1 MEKIKQTTFFSEKV
15 NWKVPLLTG
24 IAICLLA
31 LACLGIIQ
39 KTSSLAGLWLPT
51 ALLIP
56 VLFHH
61 RYLDWI
67 PLLCAAALGIV
78 AAHFIAGTPVL
89 LYLPYTVNN
98 LIEATLCALLL
109 RRALPAQDP
118 LSGLSHWVKFLVI
131 AVIFCPLVSSVFM
144 MLFILHIHTAAELQD
159 RFATWYMSE
168 AVAILA
174 LTPLGLIYQRG
185 YLKQILT
192 SRRLVELLATLVIT
206 LALGFMALK
215 WLPYTFAFITIPLLW
230 SAIRLPRLE
239 AFIIFLSMT
248 LMIALLQTSG
258 IITVQPHAIQIPQ
271 GLIFLPLLL
280 ILLPANAMAM
290 AMHTLRTEKSH
301 ITQSENRFR
310 NAMEYSAIGMA
321 LVSPQGKWLQVNKSL
336 CKLLGYEADYLKTL
350 SFQDITHPEDL
361 GKDLALLQQLL
372 DDEIQSYTM
381 EKRYLC
387 RNGEMVWVLLAVSL
401 VRDEDQK
408 PLYFISQIEDIT
420 ELKHTE
426 VTNKRLSEALHEE
439 KELLHI
445 TLNSI
450 NEAVISTDRDL
461 NVTFMN
467 PVAENMTGWK
477 ESQAQGQPVGRI
489 VHITKGPEGP
499 LLGNLQQFD
508 INENLH
514 SSVEQSLVLH
524 GHNTGM
530 FDVQLAVSPLRTL
543 KDEPIGIVL
552 VLQDV
557 SKSRELM
564 RKLSY
569 SASHDLLTGLAN
581 RGSFEK
587 SLKKALSLTAIHQQP
602 HSLAFIDLDRFKAIN
617 DTAGHAAGDE
627 LLRQLS
633 TLMQDHI
640 RNSDRLARLGG
651 DEFALILFDC
661 PLEQGLLTL
670 QQLVNK
676 INAFQ
681 FIWEEQIYR
690 IGASAGLTQIND
702 ARISGSEYMAQADV
716 ACYTAK
722 HNGRGRVFTYESRQK
737 LQLSSHTAL
746 FRPEDITRI
755 LTENQ
760 LTLHCRAASPPKTPL
775 SVCFYQIS
783 VQLAIPNQIVQ
794 TAALFLQ
801 AAHFYDMM
809 ADVDRWLLRRV
820 LLDYGQG
827 IANKGICVAIPLS
840 TEGLLQP
847 ALRDELLHL
856 LETTPLPLS
865 SITLMIDDAVLLK
878 HPDLRTFIA
887 GVRQQ
892 GCKIVVQNIG
902 KNMLEFNQ
910 LKANMVDYV
919 QIDPSFMA
927 QIHYNQMHEVLVT
940 ILHGNTHR
948 LNAQTLAGP
957 ADINETLDKL
967 TGIGIDLVGG
977 DTIAPET
984 SLEKLLNTGYFGIH

>member
-1 MEKIKQTTFFSEKV
+1 MEKSKPTAFLAERV
-15 NWKVPLLTG
+15 NWKVPVLTG

-31 LACLGIIQ
+31 LACLNIIQ

-61 RYLDWI
+61 RYRDWI
-67 PLLCAAALGIV
+67 PLLSAAALGIA
-78 AAHFIAGTPVL
+78 AAHFIAGTPIVSS
-89 LYLPYTVNN
+89 LPYTVNN
-98 LIEATLCALLL
+98 LIEATLCVLLL

-118 LSGLSHWVKFLVI
+118 LSSLSNWVKFLVI
-131 AVIFCPLVSSVFM
+131 AILFCPLISSVIM
-144 MLFILHIHTAAELQD
+144 MIFILHIHTPVELQN
-159 RFATWYMSE
+159 RFGSWFMSE

-174 LTPLGLIYQRG
+174 LTPVGLIYQRG
-185 YLKQILT
+185 YFKQSFT
-192 SRRLVELLATLVIT
+192 SKRLFELLGTLIIT
-206 LALGFMALK
+206 LTLGFMALK

-230 SAIRLPRLE
+230 AAIRLPRIE

-258 IITVQPHAIQIPQ
+258 IITVQPHAVQIPQ
-271 GLIFLPLLL
+271 ALIFLPLLL

-290 AMHTLRTEKSH
+290 AMHALRTEKSH

-350 SFQDITHPEDL
+350 SFQEITHPEDL

-372 DDEIQSYTM
+372 DDDIQSYNM

-387 RNGEMVWVLLAVSL
+387 RSGEMVWVLLAVSL
-401 VRDEDQK
+401 VRDENQN

-461 NVTFMN
+461 NITFMN
-467 PVAENMTGWK
+467 PVAEKMTGWK

-489 VHITKGPEGP
+489 VHITKGPEGA
-499 LLGNLQQFD
+499 LIDNLQQFD
-508 INENLH
+508 ISENLH

-524 GHNTGM
+524 GYHTGM

-587 SLKKALSLTAIHQQP
+587 SLKKALSFTAIQHQS

-627 LLRQLS
+627 LLRQIS

-661 PLEQGLLTL
+661 PLEQGLQTL

-676 INAFQ
+676 INEFQ
-681 FIWEEQIYR
+681 FIWEEQVYR

-702 ARISGSEYMAQADV
+702 ANISGSEYMAQADV

-737 LQLSSHTAL
+737 LQHSSHTAL
-746 FRPEDITRI
+746 FRPEDVTRI
-755 LTENQ
+755 LRENQ

-783 VQLAIPNQIVQ
+783 MQLAIPDQLVRP
-794 TAALFLQ
+794 AELFLQ

-809 ADVDRWLLRRV
+809 PEVDRWLLRRV
-820 LLDYGQG
+820 LIDYGQG
-827 IANKGICVAIPLS
+827 IANKGICVAVPLS

-847 ALRDELLHL
+847 DLREELLL
-856 LETTPLPLS
+856 LLDETPLPMS
-865 SITLMIDDAVLLK
+865 SINLMIDDAVLLK
-878 HPDLRTFIA
+878 HQVLRGFIA
-887 GVRQQ
+887 EIRQR
-892 GCKIVVQNIG
+892 GCKIVLQNIG
-902 KNMLEFNQ
+902 KNMIEFNQ
-910 LKANMVDYV
+910 LQADMVDYV

>member
-1 MEKIKQTTFFSEKV
+1 VEKSKPTAFLVEKV

-31 LACLGIIQ
+31 LACLNIVQ
-39 KTSSLAGLWLPT
+39 KTASLAGLWLPT
-51 ALLIP
+51 AFLIP

-67 PLLCAAALGIV
+67 PLLCAAALGIA
-78 AAHFIAGTPVL
+78 AAHSLMGSHILG
-89 LYLPYTVNN
+89 YLPYTLNN

-109 RRALPAQDP
+109 RRALPQQDP
-118 LSGLSHWVKFLVI
+118 LSGLNHWVKFLVI
-131 AVIFCPLVSSVFM
+131 AVIFCPLVSSVIM
-144 MLFILHIHTAAELQD
+144 MMFILHIHTSAQLQE
-159 RFATWYMSE
+159 RFATWFMSE

-185 YLKQILT
+185 YLTQILT
-192 SRRLVELLATLVIT
+192 SRRLIELLVTLIVT
-206 LALGFMALK
+206 LTLGFMALK

-230 SAIRLPRLE
+230 AAIRLPRIE

-290 AMHTLRTEKSH
+290 AMHALRTEKSH

-321 LVSPQGKWLQVNKSL
+321 LVSPQGKWLQANKSL
-336 CKLLGYEADYLKTL
+336 CKLLGYDAEYLKTL

-372 DDEIQSYTM
+372 DDDIQSYNM

-387 RNGEMVWVLLAVSL
+387 RSGEMVWVLLAVSL
-401 VRDEDQK
+401 VRDENQN

-426 VTNKRLSEALHEE
+426 ITNKRLSEALHEE

-461 NVTFMN
+461 NITFMN
-467 PVAENMTGWK
+467 PVAEKMTGWK
-477 ESQAQGQPVGRI
+477 EAQAQGQPVGRI
-489 VHITKGPEGP
+489 VHITKGPDGP
-499 LLGNLQQFD
+499 LLDNLQQFD
-508 INENLH
+508 IRENLH

-524 GHNTGM
+524 GHSTGL

-587 SLKKALSLTAIHQQP
+587 SLKKALSLTAVQHQA

-617 DTAGHAAGDE
+617 DTAGHAAGDA
-627 LLRQLS
+627 LLRQIS

-651 DEFALILFDC
+651 DEFALILLDC
-661 PLEQGLLTL
+661 PLDQGLNSL

-681 FIWEEQIYR
+681 FVWEDQIYR
-690 IGASAGLTQIND
+690 IGASAGLTLINN
-702 ARISGSEYMAQADV
+702 ANISGSEYMAQADV

-755 LTENQ
+755 LSENQ
-760 LTLHCRAASPPKTPL
+760 ITLHCRAASPPKTPL
-775 SVCFYQIS
+775 SVCFYQMS
-783 VQLAIPNQIVQ
+783 LQLAIPNQMAQ
-794 TAALFLQ
+794 TAELFLQ

-809 ADVDRWLLRRV
+809 PQVDHWLLRRV
-820 LLDYGQG
+820 LTDYGQG
-827 IANKGICVAIPLS
+827 IANKGICVAIPVS

-847 ALRDELLHL
+847 TLRADLLGMLDE
-856 LETTPLPLS
+856 TPLPMS
-865 SITLMIDDAVLLK
+865 SINLMIDDAVLLK
-878 HPDLRTFIA
+878 HPDLRVFIA
-887 GVRQQ
+887 EIRRR

-902 KNMLEFNQ
+902 KNMVEFNQ
-910 LKANMVDYV
+910 LPADTVDYV

-957 ADINETLDKL
+957 ADITETLEKL